1 VTRSSNPSISSPNT
15 SCLGSPEVL
24 GNVTAQRRGVW
35 VVVTAS
41 GELDLA
47 TVPALRSACNQAL
60 QLADDQPRIAVNLT
74 TVELIDSACLGL
86 LIGLRRK
93 VVQRDG
99 QLVVLS
105 NERIDQILDA
115 TETSA
120 LFERSDSLPPLENE

>member
-1 VTRSSNPSISSPNT
+1 MLS
-15 SCLGSPEVL
+15 
-24 GNVTAQRRGVW
+24 NVTAQRRGVW

-47 TVPALRSACNQAL
+47 TVPALRSASNQAL

-74 TVELIDSACLGL
+74 NVELIVSACLGL

>member
-1 VTRSSNPSISSPNT
+1 M
-15 SCLGSPEVL
+15 SCRGSPEVL
-24 GNVTAQRRGVW
+24 GNVTAQRRGAW

-47 TVPALRSACNQAL
+47 TVPALRSAGNQAL
-60 QLADDQPRIAVNLT
+60 QLGDDQPRIVVNLT

-93 VVQRDG
+93 IKQRDG
-99 QLVVLS
+99 QLVVLT

-115 TETSA
+115 TDTSS
-120 LFERSDSLPPLENE
+120 LFERSDTLPPFNDD